1 MPPSPET
8 LPNPFPGLRPFKS
21 DEAYLFFGREKQT
34 DELLRRLRL
43 NRFLGVIGSSGSGKS
58 SLVRCGLI
66 PSLYGGAMSKAGSNW
81 RVATLRPGDDPIA
94 RLLDA
99 LCAPE
104 ILGVGGDAPEVTRES
119 IEAKLRRSALG
130 LVDAVKLAQ
139 LPAQENLLVVVDQF
153 EELFRFRQSRLAEN
167 PRDEAIAFVKLLLEA
182 AGQSEFPIYV
192 ALTMRSDFI
201 GDCIEYPG
209 LPEAINAGLYLVP
222 QMSRDELRSA
232 ISGPVAVAGGEVTQR
247 LIQRLL
253 NDVGVEQ
260 DQLPLLQH
268 ALMRTWDFWQARSS
282 EIQPRQPMDI
292 PDYEAVG
299 TLQNALSRHAD
310 EALDET
316 GSDHNR
322 LVAEKLF
329 RVLTDTFS
337 DPRGVRR
344 PASIA
349 KLVDI
354 CGASES
360 EIIQIV
366 DVFRSPGR
374 SFLMPPSDEVP
385 TLSSRDIIDIS
396 HESLMRRWDSLTKW
410 ADLEF
415 RAASFY
421 VRRLSPTA
429 VGFVEG
435 TAALWRN
442 PDLANAV
449 RWRQDNQP
457 TPAWAEQYNTLF
469 PEVMEFLDRSECAE
483 TERQAKE
490 RRTQQR
496 TKIAAVAFA
505 VLAAIA
511 SVGVWQAWRQ
521 NSRAENNLRYAEDSV
536 NNMLNNVNGQ
546 VPLSETPAVPGL
558 EVIRQ
563 QSLNSAVDF
572 YTKIAQLNVDSE
584 TVNKGTAIASLED
597 AQMQIRSGNYGQAA
611 TDCNQ
616 AIKSFNGLAKKYPS
630 EAIYQEELANANM
643 LLGETYRMSG
653 TDPASA
659 QTAYAQAISMFQ
671 SLLKSN
677 PQGPLAPQY
686 TRELA
691 QAFCNRGIFL
701 GVQKQLD
708 ASKADY
714 DAAISLLGALYEA
727 DPKQTE
733 AGWDLARAYNDRANY
748 FYYDLQQNPPAKDD
762 YVQATTI
769 GGNLNKS
776 GNGAPDYKLELAKYF
791 DNLAELL
798 RSMDDNSDAQA
809 AASQAQALITGLSMA
824 TTSVNLEQVKIYT
837 MLGLMAETGNRQK
850 AADNY
855 KSSLNTLE
863 EIMKASPAEQ
873 NNPILIS
880 MASYVAEC
888 YLALAEEAVAANDI
902 AVAKSAVQ
910 SLKQLLKDVPGA
922 ANDDRNNKLA
932 ALQKRLY

>member
-1 MPPSPET
+1 
-8 LPNPFPGLRPFKS
+8 LPNLLANPFPGLRPFKS

-34 DELLRRLRL
+34 DELLRRLRV

-94 RLLDA
+94 RLLNA
-99 LCAPE
+99 LCAPG
-104 ILGVGGDAPEVTRES
+104 ILGVGDESPEITRES
-119 IEAKLRRSALG
+119 IEAKLRRTALG
-130 LVDAVKLAQ
+130 LIDAVKLAQ

-153 EELFRFRQSRLAEN
+153 EELFRFRQSRQAEN

-182 AGQSEFPIYV
+182 ARQDEFPIYV

-268 ALMRTWDFWQARSS
+268 ALMRTWDFWQTRRT
-282 EIQPRQPMDI
+282 ENQPSQPMDI

-299 TLQNALSRHAD
+299 TLQNALSLHAD
-310 EALDET
+310 EALEET

-329 RVLTDTFS
+329 RALTDTFS

-344 PASIA
+344 PASIS
-349 KLVDI
+349 KLVEI

-360 EIIQIV
+360 DIVQIV
-366 DVFRSPGR
+366 DVFRRPGR

-385 TLSSRDIIDIS
+385 KLTSRDIIDIS

-410 ADLEF
+410 AELEF

-449 RWRQDNQP
+449 RWRQENQP

-483 TERQAKE
+483 TERQVKE
-490 RRTQQR
+490 RKTQQR

-521 NSRAENNLRYAEDSV
+521 NARAENNLRYAEDSV

-558 EVIRQ
+558 EEIRL
-563 QSLNSAVDF
+563 QSLNSAMDF
-572 YTKIAQLNVDSE
+572 YTKLGQLNVDSE
-584 TVNKGTAIASLED
+584 TVDKGAAIASLEN
-597 AQMQIRSGNYGQAA
+597 AQMQIRSSNFVQAA
-611 TDCNQ
+611 ADCNQ
-616 AIKSFNGLAKKYPS
+616 AIKSFGALAKKFPS
-630 EAIYQEELANANM
+630 EAIYREELANANM

-653 TDPASA
+653 TDPATA
-659 QTAYAQAISMFQ
+659 QTAYAQAISIFQ
-671 SLLKSN
+671 GLLKSN
-677 PQGPLAPQY
+677 PQSSLVAQY

-708 ASKADY
+708 ASKSDY
-714 DAAISLLGALYEA
+714 DAAINLLGTLFKA

-733 AGWDLARAYNDRANY
+733 AGWDLARACNDRANY
-748 FYYDLQQNPPAKDD
+748 FYYDLQQNSPAKDD
-762 YVQATTI
+762 YVQAATI
-769 GGNLNKS
+769 GGNLNKD
-776 GNGAPDYKLELAKYF
+776 GNASPDYKLELAKYF

-798 RSMDDNSDAQA
+798 NSMDDISDAQSA
-809 AASQAQALITGLSMA
+809 ANQAQSLITGLSMA
-824 TTSVNLEQVKIYT
+824 TTSVNLEQVKIFA
-837 MLGLMAETGNRQK
+837 MLGSMVEPSNRQK
-850 AADNY
+850 AAEQY
-855 KSSLNTLE
+855 KSSINTLE
-863 EIMKASPAEQ
+863 EIIKASPPEQ
-873 NNPILIS
+873 KDKGFLS
-880 MASYVAEC
+880 MASYVADC
-888 YLALAEEAVAANDI
+888 YMALAEDAFAAKDM
-902 AVAKSAVQ
+902 AGAKSAVQ
-910 SLKQLLKDVPGA
+910 TLKQLLQEIPD
-922 ANDDRNNKLA
+922 ANNSDRNNRLA
-932 ALQKRLY
+932 LLQKKLY